1 MENSKEKKIIE
12 ALLFASSEPVSAKKI
27 TDVIEH
33 LDTKTVHK
41 LIEQLR
47 EEYDEE
53 ERSFQFIE
61 IANGYQLCTRPEY
74 HEWIEKLY
82 SKQIKVSLS
91 TAALETLAIV
101 AYNQPVTRSKVDEIR
116 GVNSSGVLNTLMKRK
131 LIRVSGRKSSPGRPL
146 LFSTTDDFLKHFGL
160 KDLTEL
166 PSIDEIEDMLDE
178 YPDDQSNLAEEKALS
193 QLDLF

>member
-47 EEYDEE
+47 EEYDEA